1 MMFRAKE
8 GDRVPEASRRQM
20 PFFQSLAVAFA
31 IAFAFSAFIYVDYF
45 ALPHIAAVETLLAL
59 GAYYGLLAAPRRTVL
74 QAGFLI
80 GIFWFY
86 WIGFSFR
93 YYGMPWAMPL
103 MTLLFGVVYL
113 LYFGVLA
120 LSEQPFIRAVL
131 LFGLTFVAPMG
142 FNWMVPELPLLHSYL
157 GVETWQFAL
166 ILIALA
172 ATATLKTPLR
182 FAALLLLAGAFA
194 PAYTPPSPPPLKIKL
209 AATAVPQELKWEPSN
224 RMPTILGN
232 LARIDDAAQEGF
244 ELIIL
249 PESVFPLF
257 LNKAPELIEELKI
270 RSEKIAIVT
279 GGLLYE
285 EGNNY
290 NVTYFFHGGE
300 MEVAKKMVLVPFGEY
315 IPLPKWLGGWVNEV
329 VFDGASDYLA
339 ADHPT
344 DFLLGGTL
352 FRNAVC
358 YEATTDALFAGDP
371 EYMIAISNNAW
382 FTPSIEPTLQRL
394 LMRYYARRHHTLIFH
409 VANAA
414 GTGIIE

>member
-1 MMFRAKE
+1 
-8 GDRVPEASRRQM
+8 M
-20 PFFQSLAVAFA
+20 PFMTSLAVAFA
-31 IAFAFSAFIYVDYF
+31 IALAFSTFIYVDYF

-120 LSEQPFIRAVL
+120 LSEQPLIRALL

-157 GVETWQFAL
+157 GVEKWQFAL
-166 ILIALA
+166 ILFALA
-172 ATATLKTPLR
+172 AVAAFRSPLR
-182 FAALLLLAGAFA
+182 FGALLFVAFAYA
-194 PAYTPPSPPPLKIKL
+194 PAYTPPPPPPLKIKL
-209 AATAVPQELKWEPSN
+209 AATAVPQELKWEKAYQV
-224 RMPTILGN
+224 PTILGN
-232 LARIDDAAQEGF
+232 FARIDDAAAEGYD
-244 ELIIL
+244 LIIL

-257 LNKAPELIEELKI
+257 LNKAPELIDELKA

-279 GGLLYE
+279 GALLFE
-285 EGNNY
+285 DGNNY
-290 NVTYFFHGGE
+290 NVTYFFHKGQ
-300 MEVAKKMVLVPFGEY
+300 MQVAKKMVLVPFGEY
-315 IPLPKWLGGWVNEV
+315 IPLPKWMGGWVNEV

-344 DFLLGGTL
+344 DFLIGGTL

-358 YEATTDALFAGDP
+358 YEATTDALFTGDP

-394 LMRYYARRHHTLIFH
+394 LMTYYARRHHTRIFH
-409 VANAA
+409 CANAA
-414 GTGIIE
+414 GTGILE